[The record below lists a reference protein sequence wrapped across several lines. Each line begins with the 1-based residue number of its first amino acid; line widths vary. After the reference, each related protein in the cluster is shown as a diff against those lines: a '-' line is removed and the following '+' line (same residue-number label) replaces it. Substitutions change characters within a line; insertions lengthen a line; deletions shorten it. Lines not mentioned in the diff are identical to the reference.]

1 MLNKHLLEILQSKI
15 AVLRLELVLM
25 IKSLLRRH
33 AVILRHCIQI
43 FKGANFLNG
52 DYW

>member
-25 IKSLLRRH
+25 IKSLCCDATLLFYDTAFRFLK
-33 AVILRHCIQI
+33 ALI
-43 FKGANFLNG
+43 F
-52 DYW
+52 